1 MTTSEKTHVF
11 LPAIRS
17 RWFLWLVQTFQ
28 KLTLGFRNQLRI
40 DDRDLDILRNL
51 PVGMGIIL
59 TPNHADEV
67 DPRICI
73 ELSRLCGRRFIF
85 MGNREAFDEYL
96 GLAGWILQ
104 RINVFSVERGGH
116 DVAAKK
122 YAEDVVENGKD
133 VLVIFPEGEIY
144 YLNDSVQPFHSGA
157 IDIGIQAIIDKGEA
171 EWNAYIVP
179 MAIKYKY
186 RKPVREVLEKR
197 VQKME
202 QRLKQDMSGATL
214 RKRLNHLLS
223 EVVQREAVA
232 HDLQS
237 DTDRLLQLK
246 EKMTFVRHALLEE
259 VEHKYSTD
267 VVRDSKASQARTID
281 RAWKLESELRGKIK
295 GHAAEQQSELRKD
308 LASLNEV
315 AHMVSWQPDYVDLDP
330 SSERLAEVVK
340 KLEREIFGIKRPRQ
354 VAARNVFVRIGEP
367 IDLAKYVA
375 EFRANPHP
383 VRHLLADQLRTTIQ
397 TLIDEI
403 IVANAPQRSANSEA
417 TESE

>member
-1 MTTSEKTHVF
+1 M
-11 LPAIRS
+11 PAIRS
-17 RWFLWLVQTFQ
+17 SWFLWLVQNVQ
-28 KLTLGFRNQLRI
+28 KLSLGFQNRLRI
-40 DDRDLDILRNL
+40 DDRDLQILRNL
-51 PVGMGIIL
+51 PEGMGIIL

-73 ELSRLCGRRFIF
+73 ELSRLSKRRFIF

-96 GLAGWILQ
+96 GFGGWVLQ

-122 YAEDVVENGKD
+122 YAEDVVKDGTD
-133 VLVIFPEGEIY
+133 VLVIFPEGEIF
-144 YLNDSVQPFHSGA
+144 YLNDAVQPFHSGA

-171 EWNAYIVP
+171 GADWSAFVVP
-179 MAIKYKY
+179 MAIKYTY
-186 RKPVREVLEKR
+186 NKPVRQILEKR

-202 QRLKQDMSGATL
+202 RRLKQDMSGSAL
-214 RKRLNHLLS
+214 RNRLNQLLS

-232 HDLQS
+232 HNLQA
-237 DTDRLLQLK
+237 DTDRLNHLN
-246 EKMTFVRHALLEE
+246 EKMTFVRHALLEQME
-259 VEHKYSTD
+259 QKYSAEE
-267 VVRDSKASQARTID
+267 VRESKAAQARTID

-295 GHAAEQQSELRKD
+295 GKPVEQQSDLRKD

-315 AHMVSWQPDYVDLDP
+315 AHMVSWKPDYVDHDP

-367 IDLAKYVA
+367 IDLAKYVTD
-375 EFRANPHP
+375 FRANPHP

-397 TLIDEI
+397 ALIDEI
-403 IVANAPQRSANSEA
+403 IVAHAKPRSADEPSQ
-417 TESE
+417 SDDRG